1 MTRKM
6 HLLATAAALSL
17 LSGLAQAEVT
27 VLGWPG
33 GPEEAALRAVTK
45 EDVRAILRQLSLSV
59 SYLLTREEGT
69 ADV

>member
-1 MTRKM
+1 M
-6 HLLATAAALSL
+6 AGIEDSL
-17 LSGLAQAEVT
+17 GGIETWYYMEVLRGSGLQTPDEAR
-27 VLGWPG
+27 
-33 GPEEAALRAVTK
+33 AALRAVTK